1 MNLVSIIIPYFKK
14 SYYIESCVKSIL
26 DQTYKNFEILIINDE
41 CTTDSKIFLRKISFL
56 DNRIKIISNKKNFGA
71 GISRNIGVSKS
82 KGNFLAFLDADDTW
96 KKSKLKS
103 QINLM
108 IKNNYLLT
116 HTNYYIINESDKKI
130 GKHKVNKYL
139 NYKDLLKSCD
149 IGLSTVVINSNIKS
163 DIKFPNL
170 KTKEDYA
177 LWLRLCKKYKLIG
190 INKFYTNWRKLN
202 NSLSSSVFRKII
214 DDFIVYYKY
223 EKFSFI
229 KSLFF
234 VINLSFFAV
243 KKKYKQYFI

>member
-1 MNLVSIIIPYFKK
+1 MNLVSIIVPYFKK
-14 SYYIESCVKSIL
+14 SNYIESCVKSIL

-41 CTTDSKIFLRKISFL
+41 CTTDSNFFLRKISFL
-56 DNRIKIISNKKNFGA
+56 DKRIKIINNKKNFGA
-71 GISRNIGVSKS
+71 GISRNIGISKS
-82 KGNFLAFLDADDTW
+82 KGNFLAFIDADDMW

-108 IKNNYLLT
+108 IKNNYLFT

-130 GKHKVNKYL
+130 GKYKVNKYL

-163 DIKFPNL
+163 EIKFPNL
-170 KTKEDYA
+170 KTKEDYV
-177 LWLRLCKKYKLIG
+177 LWLRLCKKYKLVG

-202 NSLSSSVFRKII
+202 NSLSSSVLRKII
-214 DDFIVYYKY
+214 DSFIVYYKY
-223 EKFSFI
+223 ERFSFL